1 MFEIHKLDK
10 RIILA
15 IVVILAFVV
24 YWFYFRV
31 EGFDNKEACTLLRK
45 NQKIVVKTMD
55 AIPTNDIDTRDA
67 INHGINYHD
76 MQTRDIILGDEKG
89 SWCDRL
95 NEKELAEVQQAI
107 EEQVG
112 TDVQL
117 FDGGDLMDRAE
128 EQSNADGIAYAG
140 TDKYDSEFMP
150 V

>member
-1 MFEIHKLDK
+1 MFEINK
-10 RIILA
+10 RITLA
-15 IVVILAFVV
+15 IIVILAFVV

-76 MQTRDIILGDEKG
+76 MQTRDIVLGDEKG

-95 NEKELAEVQQAI
+95 SKDELAEVQKAI
-107 EEQVG
+107 EEQVN
-112 TDVQL
+112 TEVQL
-117 FDGGDLMDRAE
+117 FDGGDLMDMAE
-128 EQSNADGIAYAG
+128 EQSNLDGIAYAG
-140 TDKYDSEFMP
+140 ADKYDSEYMS

>member
-1 MFEIHKLDK
+1 MFEIDK
-10 RIILA
+10 RIVVVV
-15 IVVILAFVV
+15 IVVILAFVA

-31 EGFDNKEACTLLRK
+31 EGFDNKEACSLLRK
-45 NQKIVVKTMD
+45 NHKIVVKTMD
-55 AIPTNDIDTRDA
+55 AIPSNDIDTRDA

-95 NEKELAEVQQAI
+95 SKEELDEVQKAI
-107 EEQVG
+107 EDQVN

-128 EQSNADGIAYAG
+128 QQSNIEGIAYAG